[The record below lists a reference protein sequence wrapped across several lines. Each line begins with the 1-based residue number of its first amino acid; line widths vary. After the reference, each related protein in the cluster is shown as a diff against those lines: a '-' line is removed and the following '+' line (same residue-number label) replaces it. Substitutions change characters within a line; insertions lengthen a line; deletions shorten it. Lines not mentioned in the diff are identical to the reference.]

1 MVKGDTALDMR
12 GRCSAGQKVM
22 ALCLQYTA
30 TGMLKPAHI
39 SAQESSDQNTG
50 SSSSNLLLCTT
61 SLHSLWVSHT
71 QYVTQHL
78 TPALGCQNPLFQMG
92 TGLMPCR
99 SEGFDFL
106 CPQVQVLPFC
116 LFLVTTEV
124 TSASG
129 LSTCFLFFFFSL
141 CAVGLFAP
149 ASTSKLI
156 GSLLLQIMLLSPAA
170 DCSLSEFM
178 APISHLAILPGIV
191 FPPVLS
197 ACSSMGCPFLFS
209 NTHWPGC
216 LVTQQL

>member
-1 MVKGDTALDMR
+1 MIFFKIFDNVWAVSFPFSDIEYIEIRSDADENVSATDKRRNYNYRVVMVKGDTALDMR

-22 ALCLQYTA
+22 ALCLQCTA
-30 TGMLKPAHI
+30 TGMLKAAHI

-129 LSTCFLFFFFSL
+129 LSACFLFFFSL
-141 CAVGLFAP
+141 CVPWVFLH
-149 ASTSKLI
+149 LH
-156 GSLLLQIMLLSPAA
+156 LLRS
-170 DCSLSEFM
+170 
-178 APISHLAILPGIV
+178 
-191 FPPVLS
+191 
-197 ACSSMGCPFLFS
+197 
-209 NTHWPGC
+209 W
-216 LVTQQL
+216 